1 MRFEVAHKALP
12 PTDKDSLTVAPGTL
26 PADMDP
32 GRKDALCKIRSI
44 MNAMLAARDVV
55 SMFCYPEPA
64 TMDKP
69 RACRLTYNARH
80 DFYAAA
86 LDCLGAAHAAL
97 EAGYKLN
104 HLSGRG

>member
-1 MRFEVAHKALP
+1 MVKALVERGGHYEAIW
-12 PTDKDSLTVAPGTL
+12 S
-26 PADMDP
+26 
-32 GRKDALCKIRSI
+32 RFNNH
-44 MNAMLAARDVV
+44 NAILAARDVV

-86 LDCLGAAHAAL
+86 LDCLAAAHAAL

-104 HLSGRG
+104 HLHRRG